1 MSDSAVVLNTSI
13 CIAYDTELNW
23 YNSNPVLLAG
33 QIACSS
39 DYQIYKIGNGTTP
52 WRNLPYNNAGSLIGV
67 NVGAAELNTLTGIT
81 SNVQTQIKQKNIQ
94 ISSTKPSFECTWFNV
109 KSV

>member
-1 MSDSAVVLNTSI
+1 MPQNAVVLNTSI

-23 YNSNPVLLAG
+23 YNANPILLQG

-39 DYQIYKIGNGTTP
+39 DYQIYKIGNGTSP

-67 NVGAAELNTLTGIT
+67 TVTASEINTLSGVT
-81 SNVQTQIKQKNIQ
+81 SNVQNQIEHNKLQ
-94 ISSTKPSFECTWFNV
+94 ISSNKPGFECTWFNV
-109 KSV
+109 KST